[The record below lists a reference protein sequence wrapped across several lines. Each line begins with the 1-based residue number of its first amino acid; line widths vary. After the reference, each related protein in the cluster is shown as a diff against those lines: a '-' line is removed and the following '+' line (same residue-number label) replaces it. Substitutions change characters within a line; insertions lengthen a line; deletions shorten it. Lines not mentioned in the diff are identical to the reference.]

1 MTKSTLAP
9 DIYSLDDFEADSMT
23 VLSIDELDEY
33 EPPRPKL
40 LPIDTFIGLPG
51 EMIPAAKHSYFQVI
65 EEPEVLIDIF
75 EDIDLP
81 PLTLPPIVRPVDK
94 LVRVPVPKP
103 KPTHV
108 DAVTSE
114 QKIFLTHFMGSGT
127 VTTALHKSVTPLSRY
142 RRWLD
147 NSPKFVQAVADATDA
162 LADRLESEALK
173 QALSGN
179 TKVLLKSLE
188 ALRPAKW
195 GKSST
200 INTFLEGRMK
210 VEITDWA
217 ALAQRAEVVDV
228 VRSEGDE

>member
-1 MTKSTLAP
+1 MTKPTSAP
-9 DIYSLDDFEADSMT
+9 DIYSLDDFEADTME
-23 VLSIDELDEY
+23 VLSIDELDDY

-40 LPIDTFIGLPG
+40 LPIDTFISLPG

-65 EEPEVLIDIF
+65 EEPEILIDIF
-75 EDIDLP
+75 EDIDFTP
-81 PLTLPPIVRPVDK
+81 PVSPVDTPK
-94 LVRVPVPKP
+94 EKAVHAPVPKP
-103 KPTHV
+103 VHV
-108 DAVTSE
+108 DVVTPE

-142 RRWLD
+142 RKWLD
-147 NSPKFVQAVADATDA
+147 TSPKFVQAVADATDA

-188 ALRPAKW
+188 ALRPHKW

-200 INTFLEGRMK
+200 VNTFLDGKLR
-210 VEITDWA
+210 VDIVDWA
-217 ALAQRAEVVDV
+217 QLAQKAECVDITPV
-228 VRSEGDE
+228 LLGGDD